1 MAKLDLLEKKSIIG
15 MIHTLALPGTM
26 DYCGD
31 MTKVIDRA
39 LADLHAMQNA
49 GVDAVIVENFCDHP
63 AGTKLEPEQMAALTA
78 VATVV
83 AREATIPVGIDAA
96 FCDPMASLAIA
107 VAVGATFIRVPV
119 FVDTVVTSDGIVK
132 PCARELQRYRKLLG
146 AENIAL
152 LCDIQTKHTFMLSSA
167 ISIEESALMAT
178 ECGADALIITG
189 AHTGSASPLETIR
202 LLKDNHL
209 DDAGRMLFENNPL
222 TTVCSL
228 VCNHENQCEGHCIR
242 NRMPSHDPVHFS
254 IIEDYIST
262 TYANKMTS
270 GPAPKNGMKAAVVGS
285 GPAGLT
291 VAVLLARWGYD
302 VTIFDA
308 RDKIGGVMR
317 YGIPN
322 YRLPDSVLDDFQ
334 YRHLELKGI
343 HVRPNTAIGK
353 TITIDDLFR
362 DGYKSVFIGAGLWKA
377 NAMHIKGETLG
388 NAAFGIDY
396 LANSKAFQLGDD
408 IAVIGVGN
416 SAMDCARTAIRN
428 GARHVTCYARR
439 DEECISASEHEVRY
453 AKLEGVGFRF
463 CKAPVEIRENGIICR
478 DTVKGEDGKFTQIE
492 GSETFYPHTGV
503 IVSVSQGSESNLVK
517 TTTGIETNQ
526 KGLLTVSEDG
536 STTREGVFAG
546 GDAVMGAR
554 TVVEAVAV
562 AKKVAESM
570 DAYMKSLP
578 AEEVADPYANIPVF
592 QTPTSDVLAKQ
603 EI

>member
-1 MAKLDLLEKKSIIG
+1 MSIHVLDEANRCLHCKAPQCQKG
-15 MIHTLALPGTM
+15 CPIHTP
-26 DYCGD
+26 
-31 MTKVIDRA
+31 
-39 LADLHAMQNA
+39 
-49 GVDAVIVENFCDHP
+49 
-63 AGTKLEPEQMAALTA
+63 
-78 VATVV
+78 
-83 AREATIPVGIDAA
+83 IP
-96 FCDPMASLAIA
+96 
-107 VAVGATFIRVPV
+107 
-119 FVDTVVTSDGIVK
+119 
-132 PCARELQRYRKLLG
+132 Q
-146 AENIAL
+146 
-152 LCDIQTKHTFMLSSA
+152 
-167 ISIEESALMAT
+167 
-178 ECGADALIITG
+178 IITMLQEG
-189 AHTGSASPLETIR
+189 R
-202 LLKDNHL
+202 LDE
-209 DDAGRMLFENNPL
+209 AGRTLFENNPL

-228 VCNHENQCEGHCIR
+228 VCNHENQCEGHCVLGKKGA
-242 NRMPSHDPVHFS
+242 PVHFS
-254 IIEDYIST
+254 AIENYISS
-262 TYANKMTS
+262 TYSTKMVK
-270 GPAPKNGMKAAVVGS
+270 GPAPSNGMRVAIVGS

-291 VAVLLARWGYD
+291 IAVILARYGYQ
-302 VTIFDA
+302 VTIFEGK
-308 RDKIGGVMR
+308 DKIGGVLR
-317 YGIPN
+317 YGIPDF
-322 YRLPDSVLDDFQ
+322 RLPKTVLDYFED
-334 YRHLELKGI
+334 RHLIRKGI
-343 HVRPNTAIGK
+343 RVRPNTTIGK

-388 NAAFGIDY
+388 NVAFGIDY
-396 LANSKAFQLGDD
+396 LANSKAFRLGSDV
-408 IAVIGVGN
+408 AVIGVGN

-439 DEECISASEHEVRY
+439 DESCISASAYEVSY

-463 CKAPVEIRENGIICR
+463 CKAPVEIRENGLICR
-478 DTVKGEDGKFTQIE
+478 DTVKNEEGKFVQVE
-492 GSETFYPHTGV
+492 GREPFYPHTGV
-503 IVSVSQGSESNLVK
+503 IVAVRQGSESNLVK

>member
-1 MAKLDLLEKKSIIG
+1 MALHVLDEANRCLGCKKPMCQEG
-15 MIHTLALPGTM
+15 CPIHTN
-26 DYCGD
+26 
-31 MTKVIDRA
+31 I
-39 LADLHAMQNA
+39 
-49 GVDAVIVENFCDHP
+49 
-63 AGTKLEPEQMAALTA
+63 PE
-78 VATVV
+78 V
-83 AREATIPVGIDAA
+83 
-96 FCDPMASLAIA
+96 
-107 VAVGATFIRVPV
+107 
-119 FVDTVVTSDGIVK
+119 
-132 PCARELQRYRKLLG
+132 
-146 AENIAL
+146 
-152 LCDIQTKHTFMLSSA
+152 
-167 ISIEESALMAT
+167 
-178 ECGADALIITG
+178 
-189 AHTGSASPLETIR
+189 IR
-202 LLKDNHL
+202 LLKANQM

-262 TYANKMTS
+262 TYANKMTA

-291 VAVLLARWGYD
+291 IAVLLARWGYD

-343 HVRPNTAIGK
+343 HVRPNTTIGK

-377 NAMHIKGETLG
+377 NAMHIKGESLG
-388 NAAFGIDY
+388 NVAFGIDY
-396 LANSKAFQLGDD
+396 LANSKAFRLGDD

-439 DEECISASEHEVRY
+439 DESCISASEYEVSY

-463 CKAPVEIRENGIICR
+463 CKAPVEIRENGLICR
-478 DTVKGEDGKFTQIE
+478 DTVKGEDGKFTQVE

-546 GDAVMGAR
+546 GDAVTGQKFAIDAIAAGKEGAISLHR
-554 TVVEAVAV
+554 FVQKATLTIGRNRRQFVELDKENA
-562 AKKVAESM
+562 
-570 DAYMKSLP
+570 L
-578 AEEVADPYANIPVF
+578 IPVGF
-592 QTPTSDVLAKQ
+592 DNTPRQQIGYNEALRRTFRDERIAFTAQQVQKETARCLSCGASVVDPNKCIGCGVCTTKCAFDAIHLHRERPECSKMYACEDKMKAILPYMIKR
-603 EI
+603 EFKIKRAARKSK

>member
-1 MAKLDLLEKKSIIG
+1 MALHVLDEANRCLGCKKPMCQEG
-15 MIHTLALPGTM
+15 CPIHTN
-26 DYCGD
+26 
-31 MTKVIDRA
+31 I
-39 LADLHAMQNA
+39 
-49 GVDAVIVENFCDHP
+49 
-63 AGTKLEPEQMAALTA
+63 PE
-78 VATVV
+78 V
-83 AREATIPVGIDAA
+83 
-96 FCDPMASLAIA
+96 
-107 VAVGATFIRVPV
+107 
-119 FVDTVVTSDGIVK
+119 
-132 PCARELQRYRKLLG
+132 
-146 AENIAL
+146 
-152 LCDIQTKHTFMLSSA
+152 
-167 ISIEESALMAT
+167 
-178 ECGADALIITG
+178 
-189 AHTGSASPLETIR
+189 IR
-202 LLKDNHL
+202 LLKANQMDA
-209 DDAGRMLFENNPL
+209 AGRMLFENNPL

-228 VCNHENQCEGHCIR
+228 VCNHEKQCEGHCIR

-262 TYANKMTS
+262 TYANKMTA

-291 VAVLLARWGYD
+291 IAVLLARWGYD

-343 HVRPNTAIGK
+343 KVRPNTTIGK

-377 NAMHIKGETLG
+377 NAMHIKGESLG
-388 NAAFGIDY
+388 NVAFGIDY
-396 LANSKAFQLGDD
+396 LANSKAFRLGDD
-408 IAVIGVGN
+408 VAVIGVGN

-439 DEECISASEHEVRY
+439 DESCISASEYEVSY

-463 CKAPVEIRENGIICR
+463 CKAPVEIRENGLICR
-478 DTVKGEDGKFTQIE
+478 DTVKGEDGKFTQVE
-492 GSETFYPHTGV
+492 GSETLYPHTGV

-526 KGLLTVSEDG
+526 KGLLSVSEDG
-536 STTREGVFAG
+536 RTTREGVFAG

-562 AKKVAESM
+562 AKKVAVAM
-570 DAYMKSLP
+570 DEYMKSLP
-578 AEEVADPYANIPVF
+578 ADTAADPYADIPVF
-592 QTPTSDVLAKQ
+592 QTPTSDVLAKKVRASFYKKGLGKRRNESLFLSFNITRRVNCPSLAAKLVRPPYRSEMAQ
-603 EI
+603 MLRTPSPWPVRSVTGTPSRNCTSGRQLLVICKNNLCPFSCPVVSIKPLPCFVRQSVQRAKVALRTGSACEMPACTVNCTPALAARSAKAEKIRFAASFSQ

>member
-1 MAKLDLLEKKSIIG
+1 MALHVLDEANRCLGCKKPMCQQG
-15 MIHTLALPGTM
+15 CPIHTN
-26 DYCGD
+26 
-31 MTKVIDRA
+31 I
-39 LADLHAMQNA
+39 
-49 GVDAVIVENFCDHP
+49 
-63 AGTKLEPEQMAALTA
+63 PE
-78 VATVV
+78 
-83 AREATIPVGIDAA
+83 G
-96 FCDPMASLAIA
+96 
-107 VAVGATFIRVPV
+107 
-119 FVDTVVTSDGIVK
+119 
-132 PCARELQRYRKLLG
+132 
-146 AENIAL
+146 
-152 LCDIQTKHTFMLSSA
+152 
-167 ISIEESALMAT
+167 
-178 ECGADALIITG
+178 
-189 AHTGSASPLETIR
+189 IR

-262 TYANKMTS
+262 TYANKMTA
-270 GPAPKNGMKAAVVGS
+270 GPTPRNGMKAA
-285 GPAGLT
+285 
-291 VAVLLARWGYD
+291 
-302 VTIFDA
+302 I
-308 RDKIGGVMR
+308 
-317 YGIPN
+317 
-322 YRLPDSVLDDFQ
+322 
-334 YRHLELKGI
+334 
-343 HVRPNTAIGK
+343 
-353 TITIDDLFR
+353 
-362 DGYKSVFIGAGLWKA
+362 IGAGLWKA

-388 NAAFGIDY
+388 NVAFGIDY

-478 DTVKGEDGKFTQIE
+478 DTVKGEDGKFTQVE

-503 IVSVSQGSESNLVK
+503 IVSVSQGSENSLVK

-526 KGLLTVSEDG
+526 RGLLTVNEDG

-554 TVVEAVAV
+554 TVVEAVAI

-578 AEEVADPYANIPVF
+578 ADNTPDPYAGIPVF
-592 QTPTSDVLAKQ
+592 STPTSDVLAKQ
-603 EI
+603 GV